1 MQYEI
6 KCVIKTVDRVIDR
19 NEERGVSVRVLGCD
33 YNSPELAVLRV
44 SVKNPLL
51 HGSKHD
57 TINGW
62 SGQRLHYQGD

>member
-1 MQYEI
+1 MKTVHKMQYEI

-19 NEERGVSVRVLGCD
+19 NEERVLGCD
-33 YNSPELAVLRV
+33 YNSPELAVLGV

-57 TINGW
+57 TIN
-62 SGQRLHYQGD
+62 